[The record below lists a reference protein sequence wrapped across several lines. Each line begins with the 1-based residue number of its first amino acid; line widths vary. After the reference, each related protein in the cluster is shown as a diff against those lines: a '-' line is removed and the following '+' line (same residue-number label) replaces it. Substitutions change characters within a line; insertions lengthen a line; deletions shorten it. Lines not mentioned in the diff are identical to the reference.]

1 MCRHGDANTWS
12 VEMRCEGASASVNVT
27 SVRDFIE
34 RYGLP
39 TPTYVKVDVEGGEWA
54 GSLLDGLAS
63 LRVPLLSFEYA
74 VGWSPRLFG
83 LQRPLTAAERGSVA
97 HTLHRFEQKLDERGY
112 DTFLVH
118 ADRLNRRRHGV
129 TLVPISG
136 GFWDGEMEIC
146 FNRSATYGAWGWAH
160 ACWNDLIAVHRC
172 EECTRRVLFETMHF
186 QHFQLA

>member
-83 LQRPLTAAERGSVA
+83 LQRPLMAAERGSVA

-112 DTFLVH
+112 DTFLASTAAATESLSCPSAV
-118 ADRLNRRRHGV
+118 ASGMARWRFASTARRPMAR
-129 TLVPISG
+129 G
-136 GFWDGEMEIC
+136 GGRM
-146 FNRSATYGAWGWAH
+146 RAGT
-160 ACWNDLIAVHRC
+160 
-172 EECTRRVLFETMHF
+172 T
-186 QHFQLA
+186 